1 MPRVSVIIR
10 TYNRADYIGEAIESV
25 FAQTFNDLELIVVD
39 DGSTDATKE
48 VLAQYEGRLRTL
60 YLEHTGN
67 LSHLGNA
74 AIRVSDGEFV
84 AFLDSD
90 DIWLP
95 EKLALQIK
103 LLSDDSRFGFSY
115 TNGCLLYPDGTRSA
129 PALEPEQIVRG
140 FVLPALVRNMCVHIS
155 TSVVRRT
162 CFDRIGW
169 FDERHPSAE
178 DFFFFLNLAAAT
190 EGVCVPQAMALIRQ
204 HGGQM
209 SSGLGLS
216 RYQEAISALEELL
229 LNHRLNREVRREAQR
244 TIARHHTHIARK
256 LIENGQTAQARP
268 HLLQAFR
275 RNPLHRPAWRWALRG
290 LI

>member
-1 MPRVSVIIR
+1 IR
-10 TYNRADYIGEAIESV
+10 TYNRADYIAEAIESV
-25 FAQTFNDLELIVVD
+25 FAQTFSDLELIVVD
-39 DGSTDATKE
+39 DGSTDGTKE
-48 VLAQYEGRLRTL
+48 VLAQYDGRLKAL

-67 LSHLGNA
+67 LSYLGNS
-74 AIRVSDGEFV
+74 AIRASDGEFV

-95 EKLALQIK
+95 EKLELQIK
-103 LLSDDSRFGFSY
+103 LLDGNNRFGFSY

-129 PALEPEQIVRG
+129 PALQPEQIVSG
-140 FVLPALVRNMCVHIS
+140 SVLPTLVRNMCVHIS
-155 TSVVRRT
+155 TTVIRRT
-162 CFDRIGW
+162 CFDRSGW
-169 FDERHPSAE
+169 FDERRANAE
-178 DFFFFLNLAAAT
+178 DFSFFLNLAVAT
-190 EGVCVPQAMALIRQ
+190 GGVCVPQAMTLIRQ

-209 SSGLGLS
+209 STALGLS
-216 RYQEAISALEELL
+216 RYQEAINVLEELL
-229 LNHRLNREVRREAQR
+229 LKHGLDRSVRRDVLR

-256 LIENGQTAQARP
+256 LIENGESAQARP